1 MLGSLY
7 SAAARTRSSRWS
19 RSISWFRESTF
30 AFCLAILSFH
40 SSAVFWRAAAAAA
53 AEESTAAAFFPAL
66 AAAPGGGPTTLRVS
80 LVGGARNAGR
90 NRRQPLSF
98 PRWRRPPAAARPHS
112 EFRWWGGCR
121 YRSGG
126 WSNRAR
132 LCSCEPH
139 ARNPPVTERLHRWPR
154 AGAE

>member
-40 SSAVFWRAAAAAA
+40 SSAIFWRAAAAAA

-66 AAAPGGGPTTLRVS
+66 PSAPGGGPATLSPSLGGRVALSWSGLAAAAAAEESTAAAFFPALPSAPGGGPTTLRVS
-80 LVGGARNAGR
+80 LVGR
-90 NRRQPLSF
+90 LSL
-98 PRWRRPPAAARPHS
+98 S
-112 EFRWWGGCR
+112 
-121 YRSGG
+121 
-126 WSNRAR
+126 
-132 LCSCEPH
+132 
-139 ARNPPVTERLHRWPR
+139 
-154 AGAE
+154 